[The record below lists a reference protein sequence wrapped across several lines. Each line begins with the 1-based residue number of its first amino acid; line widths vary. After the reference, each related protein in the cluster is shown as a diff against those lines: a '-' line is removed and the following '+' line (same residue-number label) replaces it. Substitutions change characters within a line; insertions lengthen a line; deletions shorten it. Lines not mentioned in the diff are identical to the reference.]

1 MARIG
6 NKGSKNEVKKLKTNS
21 FKELHSNTRDVGA
34 RLIQSRDTSA
44 VATTSAGEAW
54 SLIYRDG
61 ECISAPL
68 QARIGEEGL
77 NAEEFGEEV
86 MHYAQL
92 QNLFVGRE

>member
-6 NKGSKNEVKKLKTNS
+6 IKGSKNEVKKLKTNS

-34 RLIQSRDTSA
+34 RLIKSRDTSE
-44 VATTSAGEAW
+44 VATTSAGQAW

-61 ECISAPL
+61 ECMSAPL
-68 QARIGEEGL
+68 QARIAEEGL

-86 MHYAQL
+86 MHHAQV
-92 QNLFVGRE
+92 QNLFDGWE

>member
-1 MARIG
+1 
-6 NKGSKNEVKKLKTNS
+6 
-21 FKELHSNTRDVGA
+21 
-34 RLIQSRDTSA
+34 

-54 SLIYRDG
+54 SLIYRYG
-61 ECISAPL
+61 ECMSTPL